1 MDNNPASHFYM
12 ADWDDG
18 GEYTDFNNKGFTFE
32 FDQPYTMDTIGFQEV
47 TAQGNFTRISLK
59 YWDENGSEHVVDKNN
74 LKIEART
81 DKITKDIILFGL
93 QSRFRLKN

>member
-1 MDNNPASHFYM
+1 MKDSPLDLEGKTAWGTVDNNPASHFYM

-59 YWDENGSEHVVDKNN
+59 YWDENGSEHVVDKT
-74 LKIEART
+74 I
-81 DKITKDIILFGL
+81 
-93 QSRFRLKN
+93 